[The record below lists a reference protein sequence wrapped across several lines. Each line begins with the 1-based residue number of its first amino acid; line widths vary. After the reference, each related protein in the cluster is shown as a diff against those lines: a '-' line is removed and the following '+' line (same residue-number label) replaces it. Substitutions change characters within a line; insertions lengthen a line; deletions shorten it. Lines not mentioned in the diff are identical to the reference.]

1 MPTISWSEIRHRA
14 LQFTHE
20 WKDVNA
26 QREAAEEQTFWN
38 EFFRIFGLRR
48 RHVAA
53 FEKPLK
59 DIRGKYGLLDLF
71 WPGVVLVEHKT
82 AGASLE
88 KSESQAFELV
98 RELICAGR
106 RREVPRYIVVS
117 DFARFGI
124 YDLEQRTPA
133 GGEECRYTEI
143 PLDHLHERIREFA
156 FMTGDTPQEIDPE
169 DPANF
174 EATALLAGLHD
185 SMREAGYGGADLERF
200 LVRVLFCL
208 FAEDTGVFEPLAF
221 TKLLSSTR
229 DDGSDLGVLLAQL
242 FEVLDTPENTRHKGL
257 PEDLAAIPYVNSSL
271 FREKIAFAAF
281 ASTQRAE
288 LLKCAAFC
296 WAKISPAVFGSLFQ
310 DILQKPERRQL
321 GAHYTSERDI
331 LKVLKASF
339 VDELQGE
346 LDAITADRST
356 RRNAR
361 LEEFHAKL
369 VDIRVLDP
377 ACGCGN
383 FLILAYRELRRLE
396 HELLV
401 LLHKEETPRIIG
413 IRDLC
418 KVDVDQFFGI
428 EINEWPCRIA
438 EVGLWLADHQAN
450 RLLAEAF
457 GLSSRRIP
465 LQASPTIWHANAL
478 DIDWRTVLAPSDS
491 VYLIGN
497 PPFVGKK
504 EQDSA
509 QKAQVVSI
517 WRGVAGAGEL
527 DYVTCW
533 YRKAADYIRGT
544 KVRAAFVSTNSIS
557 QGEQVGII
565 WGDLLGRGIRI
576 HFAHT
581 TFEWESEARGK
592 AHVHVVII
600 GFGARDVTS
609 KTIYEYASLRAPPA
623 AVAAKNI
630 NPYLADAPDVAIRS
644 RREAITPAP
653 KINYGSMMIDKPR
666 RAEDGRGRYDS
677 GLIIGGDSAREAILA
692 ENARIDPYIKRCTGG
707 DEYINGETKWC
718 LWLVDAPSELIG
730 STPSVKARAEGVREF
745 RLSSGREQT
754 RRLAS
759 TPTLFGERRQP
770 SSRYLLIPK
779 VSSERRRYVPIGFLA
794 ADIIATGSALIV
806 PDASEYDFGVLSSS
820 MHNAWMRYV
829 GGRIKSDY
837 QYSAEIVYNNF
848 PWPTALTVRQRA
860 AVEAAATAVLAAR
873 EMFPRSTL
881 ADLYDPVSMPS
892 ELSKAHAELDR
903 AVEECYRAARFCS
916 DRERVEHLF
925 TMHAALSS
933 PPTAAV
939 EEAQT
944 RVSADRHC
952 GGSEA

>member
-1 MPTISWSEIRHRA
+1 MPTISWNEIRHRA

-20 WKDVNA
+20 WKDVKA
-26 QREAAEEQTFWN
+26 QREAAEKQTFWN
-38 EFFRIFGLRR
+38 EFFQIFGLRR
-48 RHVAA
+48 RNVAA
-53 FEKPLK
+53 FEQPLK
-59 DIRGKYGLLDLF
+59 NIRGKYGFLDLF

-88 KSESQAFELV
+88 KAESQAFEYM
-98 RELICAGR
+98 RDLIRAGR
-106 RREVPRYIVVS
+106 QREVPRYIVVS

-124 YDLEQRTPA
+124 YDLEPESPA
-133 GGEECRYTEI
+133 EGEEYRYTEI

-156 FMTGDTPQEIDPE
+156 FITGDTPQKINPE

-185 SMREAGYGGADLERF
+185 SMKEAGYGGADLERF

-208 FAEDTGVFEPLAF
+208 FAEDTGIFEPLAF
-221 TKLLSSTR
+221 TNLLSSTKE
-229 DDGSDLGVLLAQL
+229 DGSDLGMLLAHL
-242 FEVLDTPENTRHKGL
+242 FEVLDTPENKRQKNLT
-257 PEDLAAIPYVNSSL
+257 EDLAAFPYVNGSL
-271 FREKIAFAAF
+271 FREKLKFAAF
-281 ASTQRAE
+281 TSTQRTE
-288 LLKCAAFC
+288 LLKCAAFY
-296 WAKISPAVFGSLFQ
+296 WATISPAVFGSLFQ
-310 DILQKPERRQL
+310 DILQKPERRQV
-321 GAHYTSERDI
+321 GAHYTNERDI
-331 LKVLKASF
+331 LKVLKATF
-339 VDELQGE
+339 IDELQAE
-346 LDAITADRST
+346 LDLIKADRST

-361 LEEFHAKL
+361 LEEFQSKL
-369 VDIRVLDP
+369 VNIRVLDP

-401 LLHKEETPRIIG
+401 ELHKKETQRIIG

-457 GLSSRRIP
+457 GFPFRRIP
-465 LQASPTIWHANAL
+465 LQASPTIRHGNAL

-509 QKAQVVSI
+509 QKAQVMSL
-517 WRGVAGAGEL
+517 WNGVAGAGEL

-533 YRKAADYIRGT
+533 YRKAADYIINT
-544 KVRAAFVSTNSIS
+544 NVRAAFVSTNSIS

-565 WGDLLGRGIRI
+565 WGYLLGRGIRI

-600 GFGARDVTS
+600 GFGAHDVS
-609 KTIYEYASLRAPPA
+609 GKTIYEYSSLRALPT

-630 NPYLADAPDVAIRS
+630 NPYLADAPDVVIRS
-644 RREAITPAP
+644 RRATITPAP

-666 RAEDGRGRYDS
+666 KAEDGQGRYDS
-677 GLIIGGDSAREAILA
+677 GLIIGGDSARKAILA
-692 ENARIDPYIKRCTGG
+692 ENAKIAPYIKRCTGG

-718 LWLVDAPSELIG
+718 LWLVDAPPEITKT
-730 STPSVKARAEGVREF
+730 TPSVRARVDGVRKF

-754 RRLAS
+754 RKLAL
-759 TPTLFGERRQP
+759 TPALFGERRQP

-779 VSSERRRYVPIGFLA
+779 VSSESRRYIPIGFLEP
-794 ADIIATGSALIV
+794 DIIATGSALIV
-806 PDASEYDFGVLSSS
+806 PEATEYDFGILSSS

-829 GGRIKSDY
+829 GGRMKSDY

-848 PWPTALTVRQRA
+848 PWPTGITLKQKT
-860 AVEAAATAVLAAR
+860 AVEAAATVVLAAR
-873 EMFPRSTL
+873 KKFPTSTL
-881 ADLYDPVSMPS
+881 ADLYDPLSMPP
-892 ELSKAHAELDR
+892 ELSKAHADLDR
-903 AVEECYRAARFCS
+903 VVEKCYRAARFNS

-925 TMHAALSS
+925 TMHAALSA
-933 PPTAAV
+933 PLTAAV
-939 EEAQT
+939 EKTAKKSKK
-944 RVSADRHC
+944 R
-952 GGSEA
+952 G